1 MRLPCFD
8 RWVVRPGILWMV
20 LSAVTAAGVYGQE
33 PAKPDS
39 ATAPAPAAPADGAKP
54 EPPKEAAIKEGHSV
68 HGEVFNEGPRQAA
81 WLMPGMGAVRFP
93 TTSVSE
99 EAKQFVQQ
107 GVAQLH
113 GYWYFESER
122 SFRQAAMLDADCA
135 IAYWGM
141 AMSNRGNPGRAK
153 GFIAEAMKRREKVSR
168 REKLLIEAFDRLINA
183 KGDND
188 GERESRANRYVSD
201 LEDLLLEF
209 PEDIETKTILCEF
222 FWAGRREG
230 LKMPSQLAVDSMI
243 QEVLDVEPLHP
254 VHHFR
259 IHLWDGKK
267 PEKAL
272 QSSAL
277 GGLASPGI
285 AHMWHMPGH
294 IYSRLRRYHDAVW
307 QQEASARVDHAH
319 MMRDRVMPDQIHN
332 FAHNNE
338 WCIRNMISIGRA
350 DDAEALARNMLSLPQ
365 HPRYND
371 INRIGSFRYGRER
384 LLEVLEAFER
394 WDRIAA
400 LQTDGSYVDSGNA
413 EEDLKRDRAIGS
425 ALAALGRTA
434 EAAVVRGKLQAGLD
448 ADRQKQNESAAEA
461 EKKAREAK
469 SDDKAIEKARK
480 DAEQKFAGNIRRLEK
495 AVQEIDGRGAA
506 AAGDAV
512 KALELLTSAEI
523 PSEQLALLQLK
534 AGKTDDAIK
543 RIGDR
548 VNSKNGEV
556 LPLAA
561 QTEILFAAGR
571 RDEAKASFEKLRRI
585 SSTVDL
591 AAPPMARLAP
601 LAAELGFPADWR
613 LPAENPG
620 DLGVRPEPDSLGPF
634 RWSPG
639 SAPEWTLPDVGEQ
652 PRSLADYRG
661 RPVVVVFYLGYGCL
675 HCAEQLK
682 AIAKD
687 YQSFRDAGLEVIAI
701 STDKQINL
709 KRALENLEGGFPFP
723 LAADPDMA
731 VFRKYRC
738 YDDFEKVA
746 LHGTFLVDAKGRIR
760 WQDISFEPFM
770 NTQFLVRES
779 KRLLSFEPETAPA
792 STVPVTVNPA
802 ITSAG
807 R

>member
-1 MRLPCFD
+1 MKMPSGFLSLGCLQYSG
-8 RWVVRPGILWMV
+8 VILATWI
-20 LSAVTAAGVYGQE
+20 SAAATGQEATTPAAGAAG
-33 PAKPDS
+33 A
-39 ATAPAPAAPADGAKP
+39 AAAAAAAPA
-54 EPPKEAAIKEGHSV
+54 EAAKAEPVKEGHSV

-93 TTSVSE
+93 ATSVSE
-99 EAKQFVQQ
+99 EARLFVQQ

-122 SFRQAAMLDADCA
+122 SFRQAAMLDPDCA

-153 GFIAEAMKRREKVSR
+153 GFIAEGMKRREKASR

-183 KGDND
+183 KADND

-209 PEDIETKTILCEF
+209 PDDIETKTILCEF

-230 LKMPSQLAVDSMI
+230 LKMPSQLAVDAMI

-259 IHLWDGKK
+259 IHLWDGRK

-319 MMRDRVMPDQIHN
+319 MMRDRVLPDQIHN

-338 WCIRNMISIGRA
+338 WCIRNMIAIGRA
-350 DDAEALARNMLSLPQ
+350 FDAEALAGNMLSLPQ
-365 HPRYND
+365 HPKYND

-400 LQTDGSYVDSGNA
+400 LQSNISYADSGNT
-413 EEDLKRDRAIGS
+413 EEDLKRDRATGA
-425 ALAALGRTA
+425 ALAALGRTV
-434 EAAVVRGKLQAGLD
+434 EAAAIRAKLQASLD
-448 ADRQKQNESAAEA
+448 GEKQKQSEAVAEA

-480 DAEQKFAGNIRRLEK
+480 DAEQKFAGNLRRLEK
-495 AVQEIDGRGAA
+495 AIQEIDGRGAL
-506 AAGDAV
+506 AAGDAA
-512 KALELLTSAEI
+512 KALELLTAAEI
-523 PSEQLALLQLK
+523 PVEQLALLQQK
-534 AGKTDDAIK
+534 AGKTEDAIK
-543 RIGDR
+543 KIADR

-571 RDEAKASFEKLRRI
+571 RDEAKASFEKLRKL
-585 SSTVDL
+585 SSTIDL
-591 AAPPMARLAP
+591 AVPPMARLAP
-601 LAAELGFPADWR
+601 IAAEFGFPADWR

-620 DLGVRPEPDSLGPF
+620 DLGVRPELDALGPF
-634 RWSPG
+634 RWSP
-639 SAPEWTLPDVGEQ
+639 SAASEWTLPGVDEM
-652 PRSLADYRG
+652 PRSLSDYRG

-687 YQSFRDAGLEVIAI
+687 YQSFREAGLEVIAI
-701 STDKQINL
+701 STDKQVNL

-723 LAADPDMA
+723 LAADPELG

-738 YDDFEKVA
+738 YDDFEKVP
-746 LHGTFLVDAKGRIR
+746 LHGTFLVDAKGRVR

-770 NTQFLVRES
+770 NTQFLVKES

-792 STVPVTVNPA
+792 VTVPITVLPA
-802 ITSAG
+802 VTSAG